1 MIYPAVRRLLAPVC
15 RAIYRVEV
23 RGEEHVPAYGS
34 VVVAANHPSVLDP
47 FVLSSAIERPLRY
60 LAKAELWRVPFCAP
74 LLDALGGIPVN
85 RDMGDRAALAVAL
98 AVLEQGDAVGIFPQG
113 GVRRDTWHR
122 GAARLA
128 LASGSPLVPVRILAT
143 ERGASAGP
151 RRLSAGRDPDRRA
164 DPGRAP
170 AAHDR
175 DRGGADGPA
184 ADRRR
189 GARQLMSVR

>member
-23 RGEEHVPAYGS
+23 RGEEHVPADGP

-47 FVLSSAIERPLRY
+47 FVLSTAIERPLRY
-60 LAKAELWRVPFCAP
+60 LAKAELWRVPLFAP

-98 AVLEQGDAVGIFPQG
+98 AALEHGDAVGIFPQG
-113 GVRRDTWHR
+113 GVRRDAWHR

-128 LASGSPLVPVRILAT
+128 LASGAPLLPARILAT
-143 ERGASAGP
+143 DEALRPGHVGFPRVAILIGEPIPVERRQPTIALASELTA
-151 RRLSAGRDPDRRA
+151 RLRTAVEALGI
-164 DPGRAP
+164 
-170 AAHDR
+170 
-175 DRGGADGPA
+175 
-184 ADRRR
+184 
-189 GARQLMSVR
+189 

>member
-1 MIYPAVRRLLAPVC
+1 MIYPAVRRLLSPVC
-15 RAIYRVEV
+15 RAIYRIEV
-23 RGEEHVPAYGS
+23 RGEEHVPADGP

-47 FVLSSAIERPLRY
+47 FVLSTAIERPLRY

-74 LLDALGGIPVN
+74 LLDALGGIAVN

-143 ERGASAGP
+143 DEALRPGHIGFPRVAILIGEPIPVERRQPTIAIAAELTV
-151 RRLSAGRDPDRRA
+151 RLQTAVEALGS
-164 DPGRAP
+164 
-170 AAHDR
+170 
-175 DRGGADGPA
+175 
-184 ADRRR
+184 
-189 GARQLMSVR
+189 